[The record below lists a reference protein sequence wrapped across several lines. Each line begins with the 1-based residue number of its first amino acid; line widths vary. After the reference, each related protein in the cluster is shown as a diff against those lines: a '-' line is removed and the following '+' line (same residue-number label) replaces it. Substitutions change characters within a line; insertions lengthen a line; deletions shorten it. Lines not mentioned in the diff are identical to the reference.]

1 MSEIRR
7 IVKPG
12 FWGRGCISKFG
23 EIFPIFWG
31 RKNYNICW
39 KKTVIDDDEDDEDG
53 DPSVHPSPHPTPIL
67 HFLLSFTAIVENQ
80 NV

>member
-7 IVKPG
+7 IVKPEFFFV
-12 FWGRGCISKFG
+12 FWVISKFG

-39 KKTVIDDDEDDEDG
+39 KKTVIDDD

-67 HFLLSFTAIVENQ
+67 HFLLFCTALVENQ